1 MVIEFEIVNP
11 KLISTNDMYM
21 HPVKKCKNGRYT
33 SYTCKA
39 PYLKELQEFYQEKLG
54 ELIRD
59 EDIEIL
65 KSEVS
70 KDVGVKLEIE
80 LGIPKLSI
88 YANDASNFIKSLEDC
103 VVNRIG
109 IDDKYNLE
117 VSISKRVYEPE
128 DSENEEWI
136 LKIRISSVEC
146 KSYEL
151 LTD

>member
-80 LGIPKLSI
+80 LGMPKLSI

-109 IDDKYNLE
+109 VDDKYNLE
-117 VSISKRVYEPE
+117 VSIVKTIHE
-128 DSENEEWI
+128 SEIDEWI
-136 LKIRISSVEC
+136 LKVRISSVEC
-146 KSYEL
+146 KIYKF